1 MTTIVKFLPDKPV
14 IQTTTGPVM
23 ATQGKPFQSD
33 RSNNPAVSQTIMPDT
48 LPIHSHDGLGSH
60 SHSFS
65 SPSHQ
70 RGPTG
75 PVPATD
81 PDLSSPSLREFY
93 HIPSGMD
100 PEEAS
105 YLLRTI
111 LSFKHYT
118 QQTFI
123 ANHVRMQNF
132 YALPEAHRR
141 LLQPEFTK
149 KLQAIDAAIERNGV
163 IARKIARLGEEMYL
177 GGAEAKLSGPVVPKE
192 RYPSFYGEVLI

>member
-1 MTTIVKFLPDKPV
+1 ML
-14 IQTTTGPVM
+14 
-23 ATQGKPFQSD
+23 
-33 RSNNPAVSQTIMPDT
+33 DT
-48 LPIHSHDGLGSH
+48 PPIHSHDGLGSD
-60 SHSFS
+60 SHSLS
-65 SPSHQ
+65 NSPRQ
-70 RGPTG
+70 RGSTG
-75 PVPATD
+75 PVAATD

-118 QQTFI
+118 QQIFI

-141 LLQPEFTK
+141 LLQPGFTQ

-192 RYPSFYGEVLI
+192 RYLYFHGELLM